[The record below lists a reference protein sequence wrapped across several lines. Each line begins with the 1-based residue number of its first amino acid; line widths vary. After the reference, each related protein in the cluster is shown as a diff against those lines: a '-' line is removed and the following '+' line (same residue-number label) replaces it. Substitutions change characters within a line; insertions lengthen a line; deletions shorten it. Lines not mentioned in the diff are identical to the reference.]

1 MVLFVYKV
9 LRYVLNL
16 DCGVLKTGEGYPC
29 LEPWEHL
36 AYETKEEL
44 KNVMKNKGFTENDAE
59 TVSEFIFNSHEINRK
74 SYVDFIETLNEIDG
88 IYYGSKKILHYAE
101 ENEFYQKANKKYTH
115 EELRTKE
122 LKLFI
127 RKKLS

>member
-1 MVLFVYKV
+1 MGNK
-9 LRYVLNL
+9 R
-16 DCGVLKTGEGYPC
+16 

-36 AYETKEEL
+36 AYNTKEEL
-44 KNVMKNKGFTENDAE
+44 KEAMLKKKFTVHDAE
-59 TVSEFIFNSHEINRK
+59 TVSEYIFNSDKINRL
-74 SYVDFIETLNEIDG
+74 SFIDFLEVLDEFDNVF
-88 IYYGSKKILHYAE
+88 YGHKKILHYTE
-101 ENEFYQKANKKYTH
+101 ENEFYRIANEKYTH